1 MTSTLDV
8 TGSQDVTSEG
18 SLSFSSTDGW
28 STSSSV
34 TMAATQVNKTIPSV
48 VVGEVRVVC
57 LFFSLF
63 CSLIGLVFPQFPFG
77 LKLLILNFN

>member
-1 MTSTLDV
+1 MTSTLGV

-57 LFFSLF
+57 LFFFSLLF
-63 CSLIGLVFPQFPFG
+63 PDWFSLSSISFWFKIVNTKF
-77 LKLLILNFN
+77 